1 MTIYIGVAPLH
12 WRWGTSVDQAIER
25 AIDKFDRVMFQE
37 KNQNVPVNLYLF
49 NKEMDD
55 LSRKRWLLS
64 DDCTFLGLYRAF
76 PRSDRWEWTKI
87 HMTN

>member
-1 MTIYIGVAPLH
+1 MTIYIGVAPLN

-25 AIDKFDRVMFQE
+25 ATNKFDRVMFQE
-37 KNQNVPVNLYLF
+37 KNQNIPINLYLF

-87 HMTN
+87 HMTI

>member
-25 AIDKFDRVMFQE
+25 VMFQE
-37 KNQNVPVNLYLF
+37 KNPNVPVNLYLF

>member
-25 AIDKFDRVMFQE
+25 ATNKFDRVMFQE

-64 DDCTFLGLYRAF
+64 NDCTFLGLYRAF